1 MIFIFFKWSFWW
13 ICWIWQLHL
22 EVDGAVAVLVK
33 DPEQLVQVLLTC
45 RALAKISGL
54 NKKDLNF
61 FSSLLISLYLWH
73 DGGKHDFHLFA
84 VHPSI
89 GTVLHEPL
97 WIMYTVLKVKEG
109 PRIQTNNFWTFS
121 SPPWMHLW
129 YLRYFDPYWL
139 WCGNIMHF
147 WVSF

>member
-54 NKKDLNF
+54 NKIDLNF
-61 FSSLLISLYLWH
+61 FSSLSISLYLRH
-73 DGGKHDFHLFA
+73 DGGEHDFHLFA

-89 GTVLHEPL
+89 GAVLHEPL

-109 PRIQTNNFWTFS
+109 SRIQTNNFWTFS
-121 SPPWMHLW
+121 SPPWVHLW
-129 YLRYFDPYWL
+129 YLRYFGPYWL